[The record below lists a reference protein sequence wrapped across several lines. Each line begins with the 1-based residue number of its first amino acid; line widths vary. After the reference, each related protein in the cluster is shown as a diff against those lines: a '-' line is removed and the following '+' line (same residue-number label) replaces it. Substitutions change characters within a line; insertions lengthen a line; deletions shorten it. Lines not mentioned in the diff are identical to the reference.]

1 MDNNEQLI
9 NELSL
14 LRKAAERI
22 ADALEDIE
30 ENLEIMVLD
39 DDDSF
44 LDELLSGLE
53 DEDFEEF
60 DDFDDNDEFDD
71 DDEEE
76 EGDEEE

>member
-30 ENLEIMVLD
+30 ESLEEIIYSD
-39 DDDSF
+39 DEF
-44 LDELLSGLE
+44 NQILAALDE
-53 DEDFEEF
+53 EDFEEF
-60 DDFDDNDEFDD
+60 DDFDDDDEFDD
-71 DDEEE
+71 DNEEE
-76 EGDEEE
+76 KGDEEE